1 MFPDDPETK
10 KKRETNG
17 KLNEIWEHMI
27 AACDDYIKR
36 LSEAK
41 IKNSNGVL
49 IEYAARAY
57 LEDKA
62 PYDDD
67 IFELA
72 GVDEESEQYLGE
84 DGDPDPDLI
93 TEDLLNTGTRKIF
106 LYGIYLSYRP
116 GKWNPPFRYP
126 NIFVKSGDIDRFY
139 ELMKSLGYKLSTEEQ
154 QMLDGTHELYRK
166 ESSEDNDEA

>member
-1 MFPDDPETK
+1 MKQIRESDEDLYYEVNNYGIEIYKKVAEVTGDGSAGVFPDDPETK
-10 KKRETNG
+10 KKKETNE
-17 KLNEIWEHMI
+17 KLTEIWEHMI

-36 LSEAK
+36 FSEAK

-72 GVDEESEQYLGE
+72 GVDEESEQYLDE

-93 TEDLLNTGTRKIF
+93 TEDLLNTGKMCIRDR
-106 LYGIYLSYRP
+106 LYI
-116 GKWNPPFRYP
+116 
-126 NIFVKSGDIDRFY
+126 
-139 ELMKSLGYKLSTEEQ
+139 M
-154 QMLDGTHELYRK
+154 
-166 ESSEDNDEA
+166 